1 VLGHGRW
8 QATAADLAITLS
20 DMDAAVEVGRIVE
33 AAERAA
39 DEIREQA
46 ETRARER
53 IAEADRA
60 TENRV
65 RAAEEEAN
73 ELLTTARAE
82 AAKLTSEAQKLRQ
95 EAEEERV
102 RLVAEAL
109 EAANEEAS
117 SIRTKAQDDARSL
130 LSEAR
135 GAANQVLAEGSD
147 LSGDLRDLST
157 SLRSN
162 AEKLLRDIKAA
173 HSAMT
178 ARLDA
183 PRAADG
189 RGSESDPRPRSGR
202 MAAPGADV
210 DVPEFIPGER

>member
-1 VLGHGRW
+1 
-8 QATAADLAITLS
+8 
-20 DMDAAVEVGRIVE
+20 MDAAVEVGRIVE

-46 ETRARER
+46 ETRARAR

-117 SIRTKAQDDARSL
+117 SIRTKAQDDARSM

-135 GAANQVLAEGSD
+135 GAANGVLAEGSD

-157 SLRSN
+157 SLRTN

-178 ARLDA
+178 AKLEA
-183 PRAADG
+183 PRAAGG
-189 RGSESDPRPRSGR
+189 RGVESDPRPRSGR
-202 MAAPGADV
+202 MAAPDV